1 MDNIA
6 VLEQKVKETRKA
18 WKALDED
25 DEDKEAAEEAYD
37 KAKDAKNDAENALIN
52 EEETFLTTEIPYL
65 MFQALEWISD
75 RVAKKRNDKVWMEN
89 FMQAKDSKRTDINK
103 QYTDAVKQLT

>member
-1 MDNIA
+1 
-6 VLEQKVKETRKA
+6 
-18 WKALDED
+18 
-25 DEDKEAAEEAYD
+25 
-37 KAKDAKNDAENALIN
+37 
-52 EEETFLTTEIPYL
+52 